1 MKENNYSFEAHPTTY
16 FEYSYENKVYRY
28 FPDFF
33 ENGVL
38 VNPYNRNSF
47 TDGKYLAKY
56 NCMKNNNVIIFTGKD
71 LKNMGII

>member
-1 MKENNYSFEAHPTTY
+1 MFWFIEIKGDH
-16 FEYSYENKVYRY
+16 
-28 FPDFF
+28 FF

-56 NCMKNNNVIIFTGKD
+56 NCMKNNNVIILTGKD
-71 LKNMGII
+71 LRNMEIIWKKLKLKMENF

>member
-1 MKENNYSFEAHPTTY
+1 MKSPRKH
-16 FEYSYENKVYRY
+16 
-28 FPDFF
+28 FF

-56 NCMKNNNVIIFTGKD
+56 NCMKNNNVIILTGKD
-71 LKNMGII
+71 LRNMEII